1 MTMCLLAECPIGHF
15 LQPTET
21 ESQCL
26 QPNKEPRYLLPN
38 KETVLINATITP
50 QVWIKMISVMV
61 KYSDCLMGELNVMV
75 CYSLWY

>member
-1 MTMCLLAECPIGHF
+1 MLQYILLNWMTMRCLLAECPIGHY

-38 KETVLINATITP
+38 KEIVYRCVNQCSYNTTRVD
-50 QVWIKMISVMV
+50 K
-61 KYSDCLMGELNVMV
+61 DDF
-75 CYSLWY
+75 CYGKI